1 MTKKQLKN
9 RLKILFQQLELMNI
23 YPDNFQDKLGKRG
36 IQNYIDD
43 ILDEINEI
51 NDLLDLMSRKTLYF
65 ERMRVRQYI
74 YVLF

>member
-9 RLKILFQQLELMNI
+9 RLKILFQQLELMNL
-23 YPDNFQDKLGKRG
+23 YPDNFQDNLGKRG

-51 NDLLDLMSRKTLYF
+51 SDLLEKLNNK
-65 ERMRVRQYI
+65 
-74 YVLF
+74 